1 MTLSLL
7 RDVQQLIDEQVKA
20 GHFPSPEAVVEAA
33 IIEMRRAD
41 DQLDDQTI
49 AAINE
54 GLEQADRG
62 EGVELDEFR
71 SQTFNCIGGKSF
83 SDRTASW
90 VVS

>member
-1 MTLSLL
+1 MTLSLS
-7 RDVQQLIDEQVKA
+7 RDIQQFIDEQVKA

-41 DQLDDQTI
+41 EELDDQTI

-71 SQTFNCIGGKSF
+71 SQTMKRIAGK
-83 SDRTASW
+83 
-90 VVS
+90 

>member
-1 MTLSLL
+1 MTLSLP
-7 RDVQQLIDEQVKA
+7 RDVQQFIDEQVKA

-41 DQLDDQTI
+41 EELDDQTV

-71 SQTFNCIGGKSF
+71 AQTMKRIAGK
-83 SDRTASW
+83 
-90 VVS
+90 

>member
-1 MTLSLL
+1 MTLSLR
-7 RDVQQLIDEQVKA
+7 RDVQQFIDEQVKA

-41 DQLDDQTI
+41 EELDDQTI

-71 SQTFNCIGGKSF
+71 VQTMKRIAGK
-83 SDRTASW
+83 
-90 VVS
+90 

>member
-1 MTLSLL
+1 MTLSLP
-7 RDVQQLIDEQVKA
+7 RDIQQFIDEQVKA

-41 DQLDDQTI
+41 EELDDQTV

-71 SQTFNCIGGKSF
+71 AQTMKRIAGK
-83 SDRTASW
+83 
-90 VVS
+90 

>member
-1 MTLSLL
+1 MTLSLS
-7 RDVQQLIDEQVKA
+7 RDIQQFIDEQVKA

-41 DQLDDQTI
+41 EELDDQTV

-71 SQTFNCIGGKSF
+71 AQAMKRIAGK
-83 SDRTASW
+83 
-90 VVS
+90 

>member
-1 MTLSLL
+1 MTLSLR
-7 RDVQQLIDEQVKA
+7 RDVQQFIDEQVKA

-41 DQLDDQTI
+41 EELDDQTI

-71 SQTFNCIGGKSF
+71 VQTMKRIAC
-83 SDRTASW
+83 T
-90 VVS
+90 

>member
-1 MTLSLL
+1 MTLS
-7 RDVQQLIDEQVKA
+7 RDVQQFIDEQVKA

-41 DQLDDQTI
+41 EELDDQTI

-71 SQTFNCIGGKSF
+71 SQTMKRIAG
-83 SDRTASW
+83 T
-90 VVS
+90 

>member
-1 MTLSLL
+1 MTLS
-7 RDVQQLIDEQVKA
+7 RDVQQFIDEQVKA

-41 DQLDDQTI
+41 EELDDQAI

-71 SQTFNCIGGKSF
+71 AQTMKRIAGK
-83 SDRTASW
+83 
-90 VVS
+90 

>member
-41 DQLDDQTI
+41 DEFDSSHQRRSG
-49 AAINE
+49 A
-54 GLEQADRG
+54 GGSRRG
-62 EGVELDEFR
+62 RRAG
-71 SQTFNCIGGKSF
+71 
-83 SDRTASW
+83 
-90 VVS
+90 